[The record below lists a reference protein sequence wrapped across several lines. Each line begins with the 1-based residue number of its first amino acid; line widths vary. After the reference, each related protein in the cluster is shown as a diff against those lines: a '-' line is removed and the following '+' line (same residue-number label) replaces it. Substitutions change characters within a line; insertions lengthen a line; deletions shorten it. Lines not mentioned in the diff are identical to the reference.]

1 MKLFKILSAG
11 LVSLLGIGVV
21 RTVLDKYKVGIYYI
35 DKDDMEDENELYMDS
50 MDLRGTPTHQCICG
64 SNVFY
69 LPVSFEDYEISTYM
83 LDMQCANCGSMATAP
98 TPVDR
103 ESTE

>member
-1 MKLFKILSAG
+1 MKLFKIFSAG
-11 LVSLLGIGVV
+11 LVSLLGIGVA
-21 RTVLDKYKVGIYYI
+21 RTVLDKYKVGIYYMS
-35 DKDDMEDENELYMDS
+35 KDDIEDENELYMDS
-50 MDLRGTPTHQCICG
+50 MDLRGTPTHECICG
-64 SNVFY
+64 CKVFY